1 MYVRIRVISLEQLFL
16 KKLRWA
22 NLDQVSFSHS
32 CVKPNYQNY
41 ELGCFEIGKSS
52 DLGARKNHRCIQLLG
67 IEIPEISVGS
77 QMERSKG
84 IQSIKIDDR
93 KTNRSV
99 DIN

>member
-1 MYVRIRVISLEQLFL
+1 MSVRIRVISLEQLFL

-52 DLGARKNHRCIQLLG
+52 DLGARKNHGCIQLLG
-67 IEIPEISVGS
+67 IKISGNF
-77 QMERSKG
+77 G
-84 IQSIKIDDR
+84 WQSNGKVQGYPID
-93 KTNRSV
+93 KNR
-99 DIN
+99 